1 MGVSLYKGV
10 LGRISIY
17 QNSITNTNPLAMLMV
32 RMVFLMAEDNV
43 FTVQEVAI
51 YLRMKPVTI
60 YKHAKAGKLPCFK
73 VGANWRFKKSTIDRW
88 IAAQEDKENNG
99 SK

>member
-1 MGVSLYKGV
+1 VSLYKGV

>member
-1 MGVSLYKGV
+1 M
-10 LGRISIY
+10 
-17 QNSITNTNPLAMLMV
+17 Q
-32 RMVFLMAEDNV
+32 EDIV
-43 FTVQEVAI
+43 FTVQELAT
-51 YLRMKPVTI
+51 YLRMQPVTI

-88 IAAQEDKENNG
+88 ITNQEEKERDIR

>member
-1 MGVSLYKGV
+1 
-10 LGRISIY
+10 
-17 QNSITNTNPLAMLMV
+17 MV
-32 RMVFLMAEDNV
+32 DDAV
-43 FTVQEVAI
+43 FTVQELAA

-88 IAAQEDKENNG
+88 IAEQEEHESN
-99 SK
+99 

>member
-1 MGVSLYKGV
+1 LGVSLYKGV

>member
-1 MGVSLYKGV
+1 MADD
-10 LGRISIY
+10 
-17 QNSITNTNPLAMLMV
+17 T
-32 RMVFLMAEDNV
+32 VFN
-43 FTVQEVAI
+43 VQELAA

-88 IAAQEDKENNG
+88 ISEQEEHESINKVQ
-99 SK
+99 

>member
-1 MGVSLYKGV
+1 MADD
-10 LGRISIY
+10 
-17 QNSITNTNPLAMLMV
+17 T
-32 RMVFLMAEDNV
+32 VFN
-43 FTVQEVAI
+43 VQELAA

-88 IAAQEDKENNG
+88 ISEQEEHESIAKV
-99 SK
+99 K

>member
-1 MGVSLYKGV
+1 
-10 LGRISIY
+10 
-17 QNSITNTNPLAMLMV
+17 
-32 RMVFLMAEDNV
+32 MADDTV
-43 FTVQEVAI
+43 FTVQELAA

-88 IAAQEDKENNG
+88 IAEQEAHEKNN
-99 SK
+99 

>member
-1 MGVSLYKGV
+1 MGL
-10 LGRISIY
+10 I
-17 QNSITNTNPLAMLMV
+17 
-32 RMVFLMAEDNV
+32 MADDTV
-43 FTVQEVAI
+43 FTVQELAA

-88 IAAQEDKENNG
+88 ISEQEEHETNN
-99 SK
+99 